1 MRTTG
6 ITAVCNSAAV
16 LATVAVGGGNIGVR
30 FYRVPTIKM
39 MNKKLTVKGSTL
51 LLVALAGLFQL
62 GFAQAADPRNG
73 AKIYNNHCANCH
85 GAQGNGMMPGMPNFL
100 RGEGLLKPDA
110 ALVQTLENGAGM
122 MPAFRG
128 LLTTQEMLDVIAYL
142 RTMH

>member
-1 MRTTG
+1 MG
-6 ITAVCNSAAV
+6 
-16 LATVAVGGGNIGVR
+16 
-30 FYRVPTIKM
+30 K
-39 MNKKLTVKGSTL
+39 KKLTSKGALL

-62 GFAQAADPRNG
+62 SLAQAADPRNG
-73 AKIYNNHCANCH
+73 AKIYNNHCASCH

-110 ALVQTLENGAGM
+110 ALVQTLERGAGM

-128 LLTTQEMLDVIAYL
+128 LLTTQELLDVVAYL